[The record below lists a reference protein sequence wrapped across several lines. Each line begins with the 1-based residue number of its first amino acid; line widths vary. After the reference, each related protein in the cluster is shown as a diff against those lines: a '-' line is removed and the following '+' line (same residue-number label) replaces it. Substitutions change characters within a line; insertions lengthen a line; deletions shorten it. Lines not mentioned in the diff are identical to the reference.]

1 MILPH
6 RDWGRLSWS
15 AHLKFFYLFIHLLMQ
30 QIFMKD
36 LLYASKLLGW
46 QCRRAPEGRDPHP
59 LGAYTPVATKDSW
72 QQAKSQGTGRD
83 HSSSNV

>member
-1 MILPH
+1 
-6 RDWGRLSWS
+6 
-15 AHLKFFYLFIHLLMQ
+15 
-30 QIFMKD
+30 MKD

-72 QQAKSQGTGRD
+72 QQAKSQGTGRN